1 MVSRCKSGTVFWN
14 TILEDI
20 VRIFD
25 LFFLFDMDILKKN
38 ERIS

>member
-1 MVSRCKSGTVFWN
+1 MGSRCKSGTVFWITN
-14 TILEDI
+14 LEDI